1 MYSRKHILRATF
13 FIILAGMLVTG
24 YLLKPTD
31 VRIAHYYESLSMY
44 KEAIAAYEESLK
56 GTKDQGFQK
65 EILIRISILCRYVG
79 DDEKF
84 LITVKRL
91 LELEYNDP
99 KLMKDGMGMA
109 LYLWD
114 SDQANKKRQ
123 DDVVLFATKSGNRN
137 FLMDFL
143 LGNHRVGEAIS
154 LYDEAYNS
162 GNFTEEQ
169 MKKAITVSR
178 WTGDIQTRKRWLE
191 RAVDVIPDAELMR
204 ELFIVSVAS
213 GDEET
218 ALRIAPQV
226 KPKTLEDF
234 LSLAD
239 LYEKVGDKKK
249 AKAFYAKAEA
259 ICVQKLAAIKDKT
272 SDQNKKLMTELVY
285 LYWKN
290 GKFEQ
295 VVDTVEDLHAL
306 GCKDKKLMDDA
317 LNASLHLWRENP
329 DNRENQERVIRIAEN
344 MGKEE
349 FLPDFYIWNKRHSDA
364 LKIYEKK
371 WQKKELSTDD
381 LRVAMEIAGLQ
392 SDRAVQK
399 KWFKRGAEGLSHD
412 LKDKGLMDDAL
423 NASLHLWRENPDNR
437 ENQERVI
444 RIAGNIGKKAFL
456 LDFYVWNKRYS
467 DALEIYEKKWEK
479 DELAP
484 KELKRAVQISCW
496 QNDRALQKKWLKRGT
511 AELTDPEIIRK
522 LANMYLDDQE
532 YQSAKELYVRLEKM
546 EPSNKGYLAELA
558 YLSETEGNYRA
569 AYDLYKR
576 AYNDTK
582 KMTYLQRMV
591 SCAYHLEQSIYE
603 DSLREL
609 AGHDPTEENLFRLAS
624 FCLYVKK
631 NYKEANEVL
640 EKIVHD
646 WPLPKY
652 QVLLSYSF
660 FKLGD
665 NPAAIDLLKR
675 IPPKFQQPWSI
686 QLLSKHY
693 QEHGKWNKAI
703 EVIKDYIKF
712 HPDDT
717 NTLLCLAYIY
727 KRLNWKDEYQELIQ
741 SLLPSDGME
750 RMHEQHLQKSPDS
763 RSQTAYP
770 QPLGG
775 VSD

>member
-1 MYSRKHILRATF
+1 
-13 FIILAGMLVTG
+13 
-24 YLLKPTD
+24 
-31 VRIAHYYESLSMY
+31 
-44 KEAIAAYEESLK
+44 
-56 GTKDQGFQK
+56 
-65 EILIRISILCRYVG
+65 
-79 DDEKF
+79 
-84 LITVKRL
+84 
-91 LELEYNDP
+91 
-99 KLMKDGMGMA
+99 
-109 LYLWD
+109 
-114 SDQANKKRQ
+114 
-123 DDVVLFATKSGNRN
+123 
-137 FLMDFL
+137 MDFL
-143 LGNHRVGEAIS
+143 LGNQRVGEALT
-154 LYDEAYNS
+154 LYDEAYYS

-191 RAVDVIPDAELMR
+191 RAVDVIPDDAELMR

-218 ALRIAPQV
+218 ALRIAPQM

-239 LYEKVGDKKK
+239 LYEKVGDKKR

-259 ICVQKLAAIKDKT
+259 LCVQKLAAIKDKT
-272 SDQNKKLMTELVY
+272 SDQSKKLMTELVY

-290 GKFEQ
+290 GKYER

-329 DNRENQERVIRIAEN
+329 DNREDQERVIRIAEN
-344 MGKEE
+344 MGKE
-349 FLPDFYIWNKRHSDA
+349 
-364 LKIYEKK
+364 
-371 WQKKELSTDD
+371 
-381 LRVAMEIAGLQ
+381 
-392 SDRAVQK
+392 
-399 KWFKRGAEGLSHD
+399 
-412 LKDKGLMDDAL
+412 
-423 NASLHLWRENPDNR
+423 
-437 ENQERVI
+437 
-444 RIAGNIGKKAFL
+444 AFL

-467 DALEIYEKKWEK
+467 DALKIYEKKWQK

-496 QNDRALQKKWLKRGT
+496 QNDRAVQKKWLKRGT
-511 AELTDPEIIRK
+511 AELTDPEITRK
-522 LANMYLDDQE
+522 LAIMYLDDQE
-532 YQSAKELYVRLEKM
+532 YQLAKELYIRLEEM

-558 YLSETEGNYRA
+558 YLSETQGNYRA

-582 KMTYLQRMV
+582 NKTYLQRMV
-591 SCAYHLEQSIYE
+591 SCAYHLEQNIYE

-609 AGHDPTEENLFRLAS
+609 AGLNPTEENLFRLAS

-631 NYKEANEVL
+631 DYKEANEVL
-640 EKIVHD
+640 EKMVHD

-675 IPPKFQQPWSI
+675 VPLKFQQPWSI

-693 QEHGKWNKAI
+693 QEQGEWNKAI
-703 EVIKDYIKF
+703 DVIKGYIKF
-712 HPDDT
+712 HPEDT
-717 NTLLCLAYIY
+717 DTLLCLAYIY
-727 KRLNWKDEYQELIQ
+727 KRLNWKDKYQELIQ
-741 SLLPSDGME
+741 SLLPSEGME
-750 RMHEQHLQKSPDS
+750 QMNEQHLQKLPGS

-770 QPLGG
+770 LPLKT
-775 VSD
+775 

>member
-44 KEAIAAYEESLK
+44 KDAIAAYEKSLK
-56 GTKDQGFQK
+56 GTNDQDFQK

-79 DDEKF
+79 DDKKF

-91 LELEYNDP
+91 LELEYNNP
-99 KLMKDGMGMA
+99 KLMKDGMDVA
-109 LYLWD
+109 LYFWD
-114 SDQANKKRQ
+114 SDQTNKERQ
-123 DDVVLFATKSGNRN
+123 DDVVLFATESGNRN
-137 FLMDFL
+137 FLMEFL
-143 LGNHRVGEAIS
+143 LGNHRVGEALT
-154 LYDEAYNS
+154 LYDEAYYS

-191 RAVDVIPDAELMR
+191 RAVDVIPDDAELMR
-204 ELFIVSVAS
+204 EFFIVSVAS

-239 LYEKVGDKKK
+239 LYEKVGDKKR

-259 ICVQKLAAIKDKT
+259 ICVQKLAAVKDKT

-344 MGKEE
+344 MGKKD
-349 FLPDFYIWNKRHSDA
+349 FLPDFYVWNKRYSDA

-371 WQKKELSTDD
+371 WQK
-381 LRVAMEIAGLQ
+381 
-392 SDRAVQK
+392 
-399 KWFKRGAEGLSHD
+399 
-412 LKDKGLMDDAL
+412 
-423 NASLHLWRENPDNR
+423 
-437 ENQERVI
+437 
-444 RIAGNIGKKAFL
+444 
-456 LDFYVWNKRYS
+456 
-467 DALEIYEKKWEK
+467 

-484 KELKRAVQISCW
+484 KDLKRAVQISCW
-496 QNDRALQKKWLKRGT
+496 QNDRAVQKKWLKRGV
-511 AELTDPEIIRK
+511 AEFTDPEITRK

-532 YQSAKELYVRLEKM
+532 YQLAKELYIRLEDMK
-546 EPSNKGYLAELA
+546 PSNKGYLAELA

-569 AYDLYKR
+569 AYELYKR
-576 AYNDTK
+576 AYNNTK

-591 SCAYHLEQSIYE
+591 SCAYHLEQNIYE

-609 AGHDPTEENLFRLAS
+609 AGLNPTEENLFRLAS

-631 NYKEANEVL
+631 DYKEANEVL
-640 EKIVHD
+640 EKMVHD

-665 NPAAIDLLKR
+665 NSAAIDLLKR
-675 IPPKFQQPWSI
+675 VPLKFQQPWSI

-693 QEHGKWNKAI
+693 QEQGEWNKAI
-703 EVIKDYIKF
+703 DVIKGYIKF
-712 HPDDT
+712 HPEDT
-717 NTLLCLAYIY
+717 DTLLCLAYIY
-727 KRLNWKDEYQELIQ
+727 KRLNWKDKYQELIQ
-741 SLLPSDGME
+741 SLLPSAGME
-750 RMHEQHLQKSPDS
+750 QMNEQHL
-763 RSQTAYP
+763 
-770 QPLGG
+770 
-775 VSD
+775 